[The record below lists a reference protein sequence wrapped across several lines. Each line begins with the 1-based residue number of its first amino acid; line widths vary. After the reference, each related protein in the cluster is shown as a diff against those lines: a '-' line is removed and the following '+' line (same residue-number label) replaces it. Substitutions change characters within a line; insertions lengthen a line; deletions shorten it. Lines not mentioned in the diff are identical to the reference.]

1 MFWCCKIKVTDYFK
15 GGFTMPSMFEALSQL
30 GSYALDPPKTMHMG
44 GVFSRDLPKYV
55 QKVASDYL
63 NYDISLNTSIAKI
76 ASENGLNEEQTQRI
90 ITEANNQVYMTKFAS
105 LKDLT
110 DRRVDFDLATKEGV
124 KEALNPKKI
133 EKTASVKN
141 DKLNFFN
148 YTPEYC
154 CAPLSSEKKSDFTKI
169 AMRNINS
176 RLGELENG
184 IQKEAMS
191 IYDNIDSACYA
202 LLRYEECQKGLAQEA
217 FDEMCKTASI
227 GPKEQV
233 LYKNMMSKKASEFA
247 SNINSDIIT
256 CDIYKKE
263 HDYSLGN
270 YTMNK
275 VASEKK
281 YPTIKTDGGTVVNGI
296 SGLVKLASDTSK
308 RLLSLNELIK
318 TKNELEQE
326 VKDTLDNK

>member
-1 MFWCCKIKVTDYFK
+1 
-15 GGFTMPSMFEALSQL
+15 MPSMFEALSQL

-44 GVFSRDLPKYV
+44 GIFSRDLPKYV

-105 LKDLT
+105 LKNLN

-124 KEALNPKKI
+124 KEAMSPKKI

-141 DKLNFFN
+141 DTLNFFN
-148 YTPEYC
+148 YTDDYC

-176 RLGELENG
+176 RLGELESG

-191 IYDNIDSACYA
+191 IYDNVDSACYA
-202 LLRYEECQKGLAQEA
+202 LLRYEECHRGAAQEV
-217 FDEMCKTASI
+217 FNKMCKIASI
-227 GPKEQV
+227 EPKEQF

-247 SNINSDIIT
+247 SNINSNLDI
-256 CDIYKKE
+256 CDIHKEE

-275 VASEKK
+275 TASEDK
-281 YPTIKTDGGTVVNGI
+281 YPTIKTDSGTSINGI
-296 SGLVKLASDTSK
+296 NGLVKIAIDTSE
-308 RLLSLNELIK
+308 RLSSLNELLRVK
-318 TKNELEQE
+318 HELEQE
-326 VKDTLDNK
+326 VKDTLDNE